1 MKKKILVIGITMA
14 AAGSEKSFLSFAGAI
29 DYEKYDVDLLL
40 ARKAGDFLSLV
51 PKEIRILEMG
61 KMGELFLIDRR
72 NAKRIIGKRY
82 LAKNPFRIFG
92 LAPYL
97 FQMKK
102 ADGQKARSFAANRMW
117 LSMMEKMPDCPG
129 EYDIALAYWGDRTM
143 FYMIDK
149 VHAKRKIAWLHFD
162 YSHPP
167 REDALYLD
175 YFKQCDKVVTVSE
188 AIEKSLKSALPEIA
202 DRVVTLENI
211 INRREILA
219 KACEEA
225 DFGDDFHGIRLLSV
239 GRICPQK
246 GYDLAVPAIAR
257 RVREGY
263 PVRLYIIGEGQR
275 EYVQRLE
282 EQIREAR
289 ISDAVRFLGVRQNPY
304 PLMRAADIYL
314 QPSRHEGRPIAVEEA
329 KALCKPIF
337 VTAYASAAEQMANG
351 RLGLIGEISEEG
363 IYGGLKRLLD
373 EKELRDSFIKKL
385 EELAKKEEKASAVMD
400 IFE

>member
-14 AAGSEKSFLSFAGAI
+14 AAGSEKSFLSFADAI

-102 ADGQKARSFAANRMW
+102 ADGQKARSFAANR
-117 LSMMEKMPDCPG
+117 
-129 EYDIALAYWGDRTM
+129 
-143 FYMIDK
+143 
-149 VHAKRKIAWLHFD
+149 
-162 YSHPP
+162 
-167 REDALYLD
+167 LYLD

-188 AIEKSLKSALPEIA
+188 AIEKSLKSALPEIT

-246 GYDLAVPAIAR
+246 GYDLAIPAIAR
-257 RVREGY
+257 LIREGY

-282 EQIREAR
+282 EQVCEAG